1 MDPRPQVQGD
11 PSIASWKD
19 ICLPFSGWKAFG
31 CRGNDISGNFL
42 LVAWLLP
49 GLLFRRLIFF
59 FFFKPPGRGRVCGRG
74 WGSSVPRGM
83 SKLSSSEYFPL
94 GHLGLR
100 FTGSLGGLLTTS
112 GHREVAIGGTWGT
125 GMVPCPKYKPDSV
138 LE

>member
-1 MDPRPQVQGD
+1 MLGFSGGFKPEMDPRPQVQGD

-59 FFFKPPGRGRVCGRG
+59 FFFLNPQEGGGSVEEAGDLVFPG
-74 WGSSVPRGM
+74 
-83 SKLSSSEYFPL
+83 
-94 GHLGLR
+94 
-100 FTGSLGGLLTTS
+100 
-112 GHREVAIGGTWGT
+112 A
-125 GMVPCPKYKPDSV
+125 
-138 LE
+138 